1 MKTENT
7 PPKKGFL
14 WHFVHVHSLWFE
26 FFDELFSYPEM
37 SILSYIDNVSPP
49 TFKENMGEDF
59 LNEAS
64 QIGVLM
70 IVLHDGLGSV
80 HDISACGDSCSTVSR
95 C

>member
-7 PPKKGFL
+7 TPKKGIL

-37 SILSYIDNVSPP
+37 SILSYIDNVRTTP

-59 LNEAS
+59 FNEATY
-64 QIGVLM
+64 GNKKR
-70 IVLHDGLGSV
+70 
-80 HDISACGDSCSTVSR
+80 R
-95 C
+95 CLIASPR